1 MAKKSIRELG
11 VDDFV
16 KAGLSATEANELKE
30 LLLLPLSLSS
40 DDPADIWRHL
50 VSHRV
55 LKPSYPHPLHQLLYY
70 TIYSHHQS
78 SSSPPLYWFP
88 SL

>member
-1 MAKKSIRELG
+1 MGKKSITELG

-16 KAGLSATEANELKE
+16 KAGLSTTEAK
-30 LLLLPLSLSS
+30 LLLLSLPVSSSS

-50 VSHRV
+50 VSRRI

-78 SSSPPLYWFP
+78 SSSLPLYWFP